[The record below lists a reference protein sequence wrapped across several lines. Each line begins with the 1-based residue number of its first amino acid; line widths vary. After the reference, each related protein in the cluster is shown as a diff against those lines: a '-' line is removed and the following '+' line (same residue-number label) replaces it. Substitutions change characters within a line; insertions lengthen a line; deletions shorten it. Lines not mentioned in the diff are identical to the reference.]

1 MNIGIIGYGDQSR
14 KIINL
19 ILKHKRVA
27 KILVYYYKKKKFIK
41 LKKSN
46 RNKRIFFY
54 NRLNELKNL
63 DCVFITSPNETH
75 VKYLKHFLKYKTYIF
90 CEKPPCTSI
99 KECRYLMKLD
109 TKFKKKIYFNLNY
122 NQSILKTILKKLI
135 LKKQNGKPT
144 FTSISFS
151 HGIAFNSKKYSK
163 WRLKQKNIFDNILG
177 NVGIHYLELLISL
190 FGKIKKM
197 NFVSENHSNRKS
209 FDTGIINLSFKKKMH
224 AVIYLSYAA
233 SFDQNI
239 KIHLTNSLIELRKNK
254 LFFYFP
260 RDSFDKNG
268 KYCYPKKRLVK
279 NFSRDLH
286 IKFLDSSLKFF
297 LNKVYYR
304 STINQMYFNNALY
317 LSKILIEKNKEFR
330 SLKNEK

>member
-1 MNIGIIGYGDQSR
+1 MNIGIIGYGNQSR

-19 ILKHKRVA
+19 ILKHKRA
-27 KILVYYYKKKKFIK
+27 TRILIYYYKKKKFIK

-46 RNKRIFFY
+46 RNKRIVFC

-63 DCVFITSPNETH
+63 DCVFIASPNETH

-99 KECRYLMKLD
+99 KESRYLMKLD
-109 TKFKKKIYFNLNY
+109 TKFKKKIYFNFNY
-122 NQSILKTILKKLI
+122 NQSSLKTILKKLI
-135 LKKQNGKPT
+135 LKNQNGKPI

-177 NVGIHYLELLISL
+177 NLGIHYLELLISL

-233 SFDQNI
+233 SFDQSI
-239 KIHLTNSLIELRKNK
+239 KIHLTNSLIELRNKK

-260 RDSFDKNG
+260 RDSFDKSG
-268 KYCYPKKRLVK
+268 KYCYPKIKLIK
-279 NFSRDLH
+279 NFSKGLH
-286 IKFLDSSLKFF
+286 IESLDSSLKFF
-297 LNKVYYR
+297 LDKVYYR
-304 STINQMYFNNALY
+304 RMINQQHFNNALY
-317 LSKILIEKNKEFR
+317 LSKILIEKDNKFR
-330 SLKNEK
+330 FLKNEK